1 MGSDNVFFDVND
13 IMPGSDFPHVLAGKI
28 EDCDAL
34 LAVIGKRW
42 ISSADENRQRRLS
55 DPKDFV
61 RIEIDT
67 ALKRGTRV
75 IPLLVDGATMPK
87 SDELPD
93 VLKGL
98 SRKRGIEISISG
110 LRPTFKDCSTR
121 FLPSKSGF

>member
-13 IMPGSDFPHVLAGKI
+13 IMPGSDFPNVLAGKI
-28 EDCDAL
+28 EACDAL

-42 ISSADENRQRRLS
+42 ISSSDENRQRRLN

-75 IPLLVDGATMPK
+75 IPLLVDG
-87 SDELPD
+87 
-93 VLKGL
+93 
-98 SRKRGIEISISG
+98 
-110 LRPTFKDCSTR
+110 RPCQSPTSCQTS
-121 FLPSKSGF
+121 